1 MKPIE
6 IAVALCLGAAGASV
20 AVPALIQ
27 KEEQAKQ
34 VASLQALAR
43 AGKALLLAEADIGYL
58 PANDWESYARG
69 YGKDLR
75 DPSAKGLKPDMSGWG
90 LNRRTRLT
98 LGDPKSQDKK
108 EVKTSEL
115 PKDAVL
121 LMACDEKEFYPNRD
135 GTLPLKKNEDDPR
148 ERTGALSPYFLA
160 EGAAILLDKKDGR
173 DLMKLRTV
181 PISKAVSQTRRE
193 ETKKIK
199 EEWAKKTSGQAIY
212 SGYIAL
218 ETGEVSTP
226 AIETGGAP
234 AEVTFEVFS
243 KTPGK
248 IKSVLEFLNS
258 NGKEINCDPA
268 APETRVNKNI
278 DLEANPP
285 SKYAPEVAAPI
296 GFNAEMGHA
305 EVVAGANYKKGVKA
319 AHTFETSEVESHTT
333 SGEWTTVI
341 RRAKTIPSGTQAIRL
356 RISKSGDGGETIIR
370 NIKAKTIEENKTQ
383 PSEQTP

>member
-1 MKPIE
+1 MKPVE
-6 IAVALCLGAAGASV
+6 IAAALCLGAAGASV
-20 AVPALIQ
+20 VAPALIQ
-27 KEEQAKQ
+27 KETQAREA
-34 VASLQALAR
+34 ASLQALAR

-90 LNRRTRLT
+90 LNRRTGLT

-121 LMACDEKEFYPNRD
+121 LMACDENEFYPNRD
-135 GTLPLKKNEDDPR
+135 GTLPLKKGEDDPR
-148 ERTGALSPYFLA
+148 ERIGTLSPYFLA
-160 EGAAILLDKKDGR
+160 EGAAILLDKKIGEN
-173 DLMKLRTV
+173 LMRLRTV
-181 PISKAVSQTRRE
+181 PISKVVAQAREDATR
-193 ETKKIK
+193 KIK
-199 EEWAKKTSGQAIY
+199 EEWDKKTSGQAIY

-226 AIETGGAP
+226 VIETGEAP
-234 AEVTFEVFS
+234 AEVAFEVFS

-248 IKSVLEFLNS
+248 IMTVLEFLNGE
-258 NGKEINCDPA
+258 GKKINCDPA
-268 APETRVNKNI
+268 GPETRVNINI
-278 DLEANPP
+278 DLEANKPA
-285 SKYAPEVAAPI
+285 KYAPDIAPPI

-319 AHTFETSEVESHTT
+319 AHTFETSEVETHGT

-341 RRAKTIPSGTQAIRL
+341 RQPKTIPPGTQAIRL
-356 RISKSGDGGETIIR
+356 KIRKSGGDETIIR
-370 NIKAKTIEENKTQ
+370 NIKAKTIEGNGGE